1 MVPVLHII
9 ETRPLTPV
17 HFEAEA
23 MAEVFVNLETGQT
36 SNKRKVKKQEGGST
50 RKKPNL
56 KLDLSKIKKC
66 MVQTT
71 LERWLIKPRTA
82 TRVRFNERVIIK
94 RITLDME
101 SWTGIPL
108 KGFSEPNSVFAKK
121 RLDMKRRMARD
132 HYWRRQR
139 LTPRNAKR
147 VTHILKRM
155 LRENTK
161 LGY

>member
-1 MVPVLHII
+1 M
-9 ETRPLTPV
+9 
-17 HFEAEA
+17 
-23 MAEVFVNLETGQT
+23 NLETG
-36 SNKRKVKKQEGGST
+36 SSKRKVKKQDGGST

-56 KLDLSKIKKC
+56 KLDLSKIKKGT
-66 MVQTT
+66 VQTT
-71 LERWLIKPRTA
+71 LDRWLIKPRTA

-94 RITLDME
+94 QITPDIE

-108 KGFSEPNSVFAKK
+108 KGFSDPNSTFAKK
-121 RLDMKRRMARD
+121 RLAIKRRMAVD

-139 LTPRNAKR
+139 PTPRNAKR
-147 VTHILKRM
+147 VTHILKTM

>member
-1 MVPVLHII
+1 MVLELHII

-17 HFEAEA
+17 HFEAEV
-23 MAEVFVNLETGQT
+23 MAEVFGNLETGQT
-36 SNKRKVKKQEGGST
+36 SNKRKVKKQDGGST

-56 KLDLSKIKKC
+56 KLDFSKIKKG

-94 RITLDME
+94 RITPDME

-108 KGFSEPNSVFAKK
+108 KGFSDPNSAFAKK
-121 RLDMKRRMARD
+121 RLDIKRRMAHD

-155 LRENTK
+155 RRENTK

>member
-1 MVPVLHII
+1 
-9 ETRPLTPV
+9 
-17 HFEAEA
+17 
-23 MAEVFVNLETGQT
+23 MADVFVNPETVQS
-36 SNKRKVKKQEGGST
+36 SNKRKGKKQDGEGT

-56 KLDLSKIKKC
+56 KLDLSKIKKG

-71 LERWLIKPRTA
+71 LDRWLIKPRTA

-94 RITLDME
+94 RITPDLE

-108 KGFSEPNSVFAKK
+108 KGFSDPNSALVKK

-132 HYWRRQR
+132 HYWRSQR
-139 LTPRNAKR
+139 PTPRNAKR

>member
-1 MVPVLHII
+1 
-9 ETRPLTPV
+9 
-17 HFEAEA
+17 
-23 MAEVFVNLETGQT
+23 MAEVVVNPESGQS
-36 SNKRKVKKQEGGST
+36 SNKRKGKKQEGE

-56 KLDLSKIKKC
+56 KLDLSKIKKG

-71 LERWLIKPRTA
+71 LDRWLVKPRTA
-82 TRVRFNERVIIK
+82 TRVRFHERVILK
-94 RITLDME
+94 RITLEKE

-108 KGFSEPNSVFAKK
+108 KGFSDPNSAFAKK
-121 RLDMKRRMARD
+121 RLAMKRCMARD

-139 LTPRNAKR
+139 PTPRNAKR

>member
-1 MVPVLHII
+1 MHII
-9 ETRPLTPV
+9 ETRSLTPI
-17 HFEAEA
+17 HFEAEVI
-23 MAEVFVNLETGQT
+23 AEVFVNPEVGQS
-36 SNKRKVKKQEGGST
+36 SNKRKVKKQDGEST

-56 KLDLSKIKKC
+56 KLDLSKIKKG

-71 LERWLIKPRTA
+71 LERWLVKPRTA
-82 TRVRFNERVIIK
+82 TRVRFNERVILK
-94 RITLDME
+94 RITPCME

-108 KGFSEPNSVFAKK
+108 KGFSDPNSAFAKK

>member
-1 MVPVLHII
+1 M
-9 ETRPLTPV
+9 
-17 HFEAEA
+17 
-23 MAEVFVNLETGQT
+23 NLETGET
-36 SNKRKVKKQEGGST
+36 SNKRKAKKQDGG
-50 RKKPNL
+50 RKKPNV
-56 KLDLSKIKKC
+56 KLDLGKIKKG

-82 TRVRFNERVIIK
+82 TRVRFNERVIMK
-94 RITLDME
+94 RITPDME

-108 KGFSEPNSVFAKK
+108 KGFSDPNSAFAKK
-121 RLDMKRRMARD
+121 RLDMKRRMAHD

-147 VTHILKRM
+147 VTHILKR
-155 LRENTK
+155 LQRENTK